1 ARKQL
6 AWVGCRWGKCG
17 ESPMTVNYQRDYGYR
32 VYRCPECSHQRRA
45 DSIDEFVTA
54 VIVERL
60 RQPDLA
66 DLLAQDAPDVQ
77 PLKDKAVALRA
88 RLDVLAD
95 DYADGKLTGR
105 QVERAKGKTTRDL
118 EAVGRQLADAG
129 RASALAGLLAAADP
143 GAAWLAADVGIR
155 GQVLDTLATV
165 TVLPVR
171 SGPRDFD
178 PDSVCITWR

>member
-1 ARKQL
+1 
-6 AWVGCRWGKCG
+6 
-17 ESPMTVNYQRDYGYR
+17 MTVNYQSTYGYR

-45 DSIDEFVTA
+45 DPIDEFVSA
-54 VIVERL
+54 VIVARL
-60 RQPDLA
+60 RRPDLA

-77 PLKDKAVALRA
+77 PLKERAAALRA

-105 QVERAKGKTTRDL
+105 QVERANGKITGEL
-118 EAVGRQLADAG
+118 EAVGRQLAEAG
-129 RASALAGLLAAADP
+129 RASALAGLLAAPDP

-165 TVLPVR
+165 TILPVR

-178 PDSVCITWR
+178 PDSVRIDWRTP